1 LHYTWKQAS
10 AAQAAAI
17 AAAAARALASI
28 TVKLHINDALPSQ
41 RAILMRP
48 KMQQDIASKS
58 GATITMVGV
67 PYEKAELPAVKKTDP
82 PPVYLEVGTNDQSQV
97 DRAVAMIG
105 EILSDTPLPDPRS
118 LSEQKLDMQN
128 FHRKKLFI
136 GLDDANPGFS
146 VIGKVLGPNGQYLRH
161 ITDKSMARVDLKG
174 RGSRAWDGS
183 DEGMHLEIS
192 SRVEKHVTDAEKLC
206 TDLIAAV
213 QQMYKKWNQGREV
226 RPQTDTS
233 QNHRHSQAGCR
244 CLVCTSPG
252 PWY

>member
-1 LHYTWKQAS
+1 
-10 AAQAAAI
+10 
-17 AAAAARALASI
+17 
-28 TVKLHINDALPSQ
+28 VKLHINDALPSQ

-82 PPVYLEVGTNDQSQV
+82 PPVYLEVGANDQSQV

-136 GLDDANPGFS
+136 GLDDANPGLS
-146 VIGKVLGPNGQYLRH
+146 GWTSRGA
-161 ITDKSMARVDLKG
+161 ARA
-174 RGSRAWDGS
+174 RGTAPTRGCISRFRRV
-183 DEGMHLEIS
+183 
-192 SRVEKHVTDAEKLC
+192 SRST
-206 TDLIAAV
+206 
-213 QQMYKKWNQGREV
+213 
-226 RPQTDTS
+226 
-233 QNHRHSQAGCR
+233 
-244 CLVCTSPG
+244 
-252 PWY
+252 